1 MKLYISKVVRTM
13 QNIDTPR
20 ICFAM
25 HYTPHSLNDVCDC
38 KNFCKYTPKSN
49 LYIKRELFSIKKQL
63 FVNN

>member
-1 MKLYISKVVRTM
+1 MKLYMSKVVRMM

-25 HYTPHSLNDVCDC
+25 HHAPHSLNDVCDC

-49 LYIKRELFSIKKQL
+49 LYNTELFSNKKQL